1 MHYSSYQDILQDE
14 FQKIL
19 AINPSYSMRAFAA
32 KLDLAPSRLSEILRG
47 KQGLS
52 LKAAQKVTTKLK
64 LDKHRKKYFELL
76 VQSKH
81 AKSQAQRERAAEE
94 LIDFVDGELK
104 KVPLDE
110 WELISGW
117 YHYAI
122 LELVKTQDVIH
133 SADWMSKRLKISL
146 ELTNSAIARLK
157 RLDMLGYKEGKFFA
171 KDTNPFTTCSEIP
184 SETIRSFHKQ
194 LIEKATVAVEEQT
207 LKERSLNSLIIAI
220 DENDR
225 DEINKRISD
234 FFDQI
239 NIEFSQKEG
248 PKTKVYALTNQFF
261 ELGEKL

>member
-19 AINPSYSMRAFAA
+19 AINPSFSMRAFAA

-52 LKAAQKVTTKLK
+52 LKAAQKVTSKLK

-94 LIDFVDGELK
+94 LADFVDGELK
-104 KVPLDE
+104 RIPLDQ
-110 WELISGW
+110 WEFVSGW
-117 YHYAI
+117 YHHAI
-122 LELVKTQDVIH
+122 LELVKTHDVIH
-133 SADWMSKRLKISL
+133 SSDWMSKRLKISK
-146 ELTNSAIARLK
+146 ELTESAIARLK

-171 KDTNPFTTCSEIP
+171 KETNPFTASSEIP

-194 LIEKATVAVEEQT
+194 LIEKATVAVESQT

-220 DENDR
+220 NEDER
-225 DEINKRISD
+225 DEINKKISE
-234 FFDQI
+234 FFERL
-239 NIEFSQKEG
+239 NIEYSQSEG
-248 PKTKVYALTNQFF
+248 IKTKVYALTNQFF
-261 ELGEKL
+261 EIGEKL